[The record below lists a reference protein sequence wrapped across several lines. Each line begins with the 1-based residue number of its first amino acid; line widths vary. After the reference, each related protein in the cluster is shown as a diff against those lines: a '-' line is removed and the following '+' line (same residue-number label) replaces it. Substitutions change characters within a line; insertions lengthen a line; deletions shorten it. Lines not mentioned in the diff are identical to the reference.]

1 MYKCVNSN
9 YKTHVFLY
17 FRPHKCDQCEKSF
30 HKLSDLNKHKSVHDG
45 KTLFQYYKLDS
56 NHYFMAT

>member
-1 MYKCVNSN
+1 MY
-9 YKTHVFLY
+9 FLY

-45 KTLFQYYKLDS
+45 KTLFQYFKLDS